1 LCPVMSSPPSRQ
13 TTFLRLERLLWIV
26 AVLSLGF
33 CAWAWV
39 DSNYYQFSLG
49 QRLDRIL
56 ESRSAAPGSLLKNG
70 IATRTRSEALKR
82 GLVGRVE
89 IPRLK
94 VVAMVAEGVTPRKLR
109 KAVGHV
115 PGTAFP
121 GESGNVAIAGHRDSF
136 FRGLK
141 DVRRGDRIRL
151 NTPDGNFEYRVDSIR
166 LVKPSQTQVLA
177 ASKMPTLTLITC
189 YPFYYVGAA
198 PDRFIVRARQVAEG
212 PRSR

>member
-1 LCPVMSSPPSRQ
+1 MSSPPSRQ
-13 TTFLRLERLLWIV
+13 TTIHRLERLLWIV

-56 ESRSAAPGSLLKNG
+56 ESRSAAPGSLLKHG
-70 IATRTRSEALKR
+70 IATRTRSEARQR
-82 GLVGRVE
+82 GLIGRVE

-151 NTPDGNFEYRVDSIR
+151 YTPDGNFEYSVDSIR

-177 ASKMPTLTLITC
+177 GSKTPTLTLITC